1 MYQVQHS
8 TDLILA
14 NISSVGCRANYINFY
29 WNRNAWTPS
38 NRHIVFELMVVFTLT
53 NYTGG
58 GLVWVMGE
66 AKLNGTTLVGG
77 IAWVMGETWCWFWLE
92 SPVSKLYKQQHC
104 DVVTLS
110 RYKAVILRNT
120 HNMRET
126 TTRSPVYMMSQRH
139 CITYKLQSIQLARY
153 TKNIHIVE
161 VHRGTAVR

>member
-29 WNRNAWTPS
+29 WNRNSWTPS

-126 TTRSPVYMMSQRH
+126 TTRSPVDDVTKTLYNIQTAINTIGKIYQKYSYCWSPQRH
-139 CITYKLQSIQLARY
+139 SC
-153 TKNIHIVE
+153 
-161 VHRGTAVR
+161 